1 MDNQRACCPYGIAH
15 TKELGQAYFSYK
27 EPFISLAD
35 KTHARQ
41 EMMAEYFEERTAVK
55 KLRVTVNGNS
65 YDVDVE
71 VLEDDEAGA
80 SVSGLPSYQAAPQ
93 QQPAS
98 PPPAAPAAAPAAPK
112 SAAAPAA
119 APSAGGE
126 KDLKSPIAGI
136 VVEVKASVGDSVTQ
150 NDPVVVIE
158 AMKMNTNVAAPVSG
172 KVAAVNVK
180 TGESVKQ
187 GQVLMTFE

>member
-1 MDNQRACCPYGIAH
+1 
-15 TKELGQAYFSYK
+15 
-27 EPFISLAD
+27 
-35 KTHARQ
+35 
-41 EMMAEYFEERTAVK
+41 VK
-55 KLRVTVNGNS
+55 KLRVTVNGTS

-80 SVSGLPSYQAAPQ
+80 SVSGLPSFQAAPPSQ
-93 QQPAS
+93 
-98 PPPAAPAAAPAAPK
+98 PAAPPPSQASAAPAAPP
-112 SAAAPAA
+112 AAPKPAEAPAA
-119 APSAGGE
+119 APSGGGE

-180 TGESVKQ
+180 SGESVKQ

>member
-1 MDNQRACCPYGIAH
+1 
-15 TKELGQAYFSYK
+15 
-27 EPFISLAD
+27 
-35 KTHARQ
+35 
-41 EMMAEYFEERTAVK
+41 MMADYFEERTAVK

-80 SVSGLPSYQAAPQ
+80 SVSGLPAFQTAPSSQPAAP
-93 QQPAS
+93 
-98 PPPAAPAAAPAAPK
+98 PPSQAPAAAPAAQKP
-112 SAAAPAA
+112 AEAPAA
-119 APSAGGE
+119 SASAGGE

-136 VVEVKASVGDSVTQ
+136 VVDVKASVGDSVTQ

-180 TGESVKQ
+180 AGESVKQ